1 MRRPSGPV
9 KPWSASPQERAM
21 PIPTARLRRSL
32 LLSIVLALA
41 IPWQALAADP
51 TASPTDPASPDPT
64 PSALPSAD
72 PTPTLDPAATPTPDP
87 TPPPDPTASPSPAP
101 PAT

>member
-51 TASPTDPASPDPT
+51 TSSPTDPGSPDPT

-72 PTPTLDPAATPTPDP
+72 PTPTPDPAATPTPA
-87 TPPPDPTASPSPAP
+87 PDPTASPSPAP
-101 PAT
+101 SA